1 MVKKPASLNACGMEV
16 QPGPSIRKCLLPMP
30 SLKTRV
36 VSGLLPTMKLF
47 LVGTH
52 ICELQCACSKV
63 IAVSANAEK
72 CGVCMEPWW
81 NDSSSVRRSSTR
93 TYRMFLA
100 PAGGVAGQGG
110 GGGSGIVPLLHC
122 VCIGWTGCFT
132 LGLLYRKQ
140 LSSVVPLMLPQWLPG
155 WFDW

>member
-1 MVKKPASLNACGMEV
+1 MTEPFDALMASVQLSGWSKSGGRFGSGQCGPCQQDGKMQAHMIATGGDLRNDLPTPCGRQRATLLSATVECRRDGRAFARTVVKKPASLNDCGMEV

-72 CGVCMEPWW
+72 CGVW
-81 NDSSSVRRSSTR
+81 
-93 TYRMFLA
+93 
-100 PAGGVAGQGG
+100 
-110 GGGSGIVPLLHC
+110 I
-122 VCIGWTGCFT
+122 
-132 LGLLYRKQ
+132 
-140 LSSVVPLMLPQWLPG
+140 
-155 WFDW
+155 